1 MIISAGVENLTSWE
15 RKLLYMCN
23 ARPTINTRALF
34 SDATNDYRC
43 PAEPMPGDTVKI
55 RLRTGRY
62 NVDKAYI
69 YVNNVEYPMTKIKAV
84 GVFDYYEAEI
94 KVNNDKLYYYFK
106 VETGKVVCYYNQ
118 IGAIK
123 ELNTYYN
130 FQIMPGFKKPD
141 WAKGAV
147 MYQIFVDRFYNG
159 DKSNDVLDDE
169 YNYIGEHVC
178 QVKDWNKYPAQMGIR
193 EFYGGDLK
201 GVLDKLDY
209 LEGLGIEVIYF
220 NPLFVSPSNHK
231 YDIQDYDYID
241 PHFGVIVDDEGKVL
255 KEGDTDNTHA
265 TRYINRVTRKSN
277 LEASNEFFAKVV
289 QEIHAR
295 GMKVI
300 IDGVFNHCGSFN
312 KWLDKEHIYRD
323 STDEYAPGAFERYES
338 PYHNF
343 FKFYSNQW
351 PDNNSYDGWWGHDTL
366 PKLNYEGSKELEE
379 YILSIGRKWVS
390 APYNVDGWRLDV
402 AADLG
407 YSPEYNHYFW
417 KRFREEVKKANPDA
431 IILAEHYGDS
441 YEWLQGDQWDTI
453 MNYDAFME
461 PVTWFLTGMEKHS
474 DEFQAEWYGN
484 GDKFFRTMEHNMSKF
499 QRQSLDV
506 AMNELSN
513 HDHSRFLTR
522 TNSTVGRIA
531 TKGAKAANENVEKC
545 ILREAVV
552 MQMTWPGAPTVYYG
566 DEAGMVGWTDPDN
579 RRSYPWG
586 KQDWELIEFHKDMIR
601 IHKKYECFRSGS
613 YKSIASGSHW
623 ICYGRFNKKLQ
634 AVILINNRRETLT
647 VDLPIWQIGIL
658 ENACLKRVI
667 QTTQS
672 TYNVGEVMERAEDGI
687 LHVTVGPQ
695 TASVYIAAKNVEE
708 N

>member
-1 MIISAGVENLTSWE
+1 MTYDSVQKFNSVENYILQMRPIL
-15 RKLLYMCN
+15 RK
-23 ARPTINTRALF
+23 RALF
-34 SDATNDYRC
+34 SDGTADYRM
-43 PAEPMPGDTVKI
+43 PPEPKAGDTVKI
-55 RLRTGRY
+55 RFRTAAD
-62 NVDKAYI
+62 NVDLVVLCHEDEHIEMYL
-69 YVNNVEYPMTKIKAV
+69 TDCDRD
-84 GVFDYYEAEI
+84 FDYYEAEI
-94 KVNNDKLYYYFK
+94 RVGEEQYKYHFEIISGMLR
-106 VETGKVVCYYNQ
+106 C
-118 IGAIK
+118 
-123 ELNTYYN
+123 TYDRAGVSRDFRPQYE
-130 FQIMPGFKKPD
+130 FCIIPGFSTPK

-147 MYQIFVDRFYNG
+147 MYQIFTDRFCNG
-159 DKSNDVLDDE
+159 DTSNDVKTGE
-169 YNYIGEHVC
+169 YYYINRQTK
-178 QVKDWNKYPAQMGIR
+178 QVENWDKCPEDFDVAN
-193 EFYGGDLK
+193 FYGGDLA
-201 GVLDKLDY
+201 GVLSKMDY
-209 LEGLGIEVIYF
+209 LEELGVEVLYF
-220 NPLFVSPSNHK
+220 NPLFVSASSHK
-231 YDIQDYDYID
+231 YDTQDYDYID
-241 PHFGVIVDDEGKVL
+241 PHFGVIVEDGGEPMPQDCC
-255 KEGDTDNTHA
+255 DNRQA
-265 TRYINRVTRKSN
+265 SLYKARVTNKKN
-277 LEASNEFFAKVV
+277 LEASNQLFIKLVEEA
-289 QEIHAR
+289 HRR
-295 GMKVI
+295 GMRVI
-300 IDGVFNHCGSFN
+300 LDGVFNHCGSFN
-312 KWLDKEHIYRD
+312 KWLDREKIYD
-323 STDEYAPGAFERYES
+323 DAEDFEPGAFATKDS
-338 PYHNF
+338 PYHSYFHFQNDNAF
-343 FKFYSNQW
+343 
-351 PDNNSYDGWWGHDTL
+351 PDNLTYEGWWGHDTL
-366 PKLNYEGSKELEE
+366 PKLNYEESPELEA
-379 YILSIGRKWVS
+379 YILNVAKKWVS
-390 APYNVDGWRLDV
+390 PPYNADGWRLDV

-407 YSPEYNHYFW
+407 HSQEYNHLFW
-417 KRFREEVKKANPDA
+417 KKFRNVVKEANPEA
-431 IILAEHYGDS
+431 LILAEHYGDPKD
-441 YEWLQGDQWDTI
+441 WLQGDQWDSV

-461 PVTWFLTGMEKHS
+461 PITWFLTGMEKHS

-658 ENACLKRVI
+658 ENACLKRVV

-672 TYNVGEVMERAEDGI
+672 TYNIGEVMERAEDGI